1 MLLSELPREIESLIK
16 SYLPRPPVPYMQIPL
31 YYAYDYTSIEDWND
45 TEDLRAYG
53 DY

>member
-1 MLLSELPREIESLIK
+1 MRLRASSKATCPGL
-16 SYLPRPPVPYMQIPL
+16 PYMQIPL